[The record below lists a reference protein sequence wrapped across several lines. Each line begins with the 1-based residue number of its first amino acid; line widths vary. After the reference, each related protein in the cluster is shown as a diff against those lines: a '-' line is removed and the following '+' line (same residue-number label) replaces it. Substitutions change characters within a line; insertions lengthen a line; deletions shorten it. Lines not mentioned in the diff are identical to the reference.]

1 MQHTHATP
9 TRCWTAQTIL
19 VADATVVL
27 LPIQVCDWTVACAMQ
42 VADPPKLACVPV
54 AVAHPNRP
62 SRLQLGQVRLQMRV
76 QQLLWE
82 LLLQLVE
89 QLLDHCLQAMVV
101 DAVIQLKRCCKHGD
115 QVNGLP

>member
-1 MQHTHATP
+1 M
-9 TRCWTAQTIL
+9 AQTIL
-19 VADATVVL
+19 LADATVVL

-42 VADPPKLACVPV
+42 VADSPRLACIPV

-62 SRLQLGQVRLQMRV
+62 SRPQRGQVRLLLRV
-76 QQLLWE
+76 HQLLWA

-89 QLLDHCLQAMVV
+89 QRLDHCLQAMVV

-115 QVNGLP
+115 QVNSLP